1 MESMEKTLRNDLFF
15 DGADMTIDA
24 LSSAL
29 RLQIAVLTQLSWL
42 PHKKE
47 GEACRKLVGKQH
59 INWHRLL
66 PHPLSGRAIYFLSS
80 NCSDMILFVALVAH
94 KAANDSRIIKFYGNV
109 SLKGNLWSND
119 IYTNIHYVLKV
130 TAVMNILEWAFDLDD
145 AFATKC
151 SSLFVYFR
159 PHLFWLWSWQEYGR
173 FPKVLR
179 WARARKC
186 LLFTKL
192 GAWCRGHTTRLR
204 QESHRTTSVCPTVHT
219 LLEKISQWQ
228 SREQLLLMD
237 LFYKPRQLTVPS
249 RGQWENSLNSQVVR
263 TFCGAWQSKNVTCY
277 PICSYRGFVSHYF
290 SAPGFSKYKQNRYL
304 FSVYVSVYICTRWIK
319 GVVVVGSLAFIMTS
333 QLNVFRPSWPW
344 AGSSLFYKWTRR
356 FWNKPYIRKFN
367 FGYLITTQAYLFIFL
382 FFSGAQH
389 VYCSGGGP
397 KVVIKDLSLLCTQ
410 TLLASLRVMLNSTP
424 YCCAQKAQL
433 WTVRKPCRS
442 GH

>member
-1 MESMEKTLRNDLFF
+1 MESMEKTRRNDLFF
-15 DGADMTIDA
+15 DGADMTLDA

-29 RLQIAVLTQLSWL
+29 RLQIALLTQLSWL

-80 NCSDMILFVALVAH
+80 NCSDMILFVALVAR
-94 KAANDSRIIKFYGNV
+94 KAANDSRIIKFYRNV
-109 SLKGNLWSND
+109 SLEGNLWSND

-219 LLEKISQWQ
+219 LREKISQWQ

-237 LFYKPRQLTVPS
+237 LLYKPRQLTVPS

-304 FSVYVSVYICTRWIK
+304 FSVYISVCICTRRIK
-319 GVVVVGSLAFIMTS
+319 RCCCCWKSRHYYDVTTKRIQTFLALSRVLSFLQVNSEVLEQTLHTEI
-333 QLNVFRPSWPW
+333 QLWLSDN
-344 AGSSLFYKWTRR
+344 
-356 FWNKPYIRKFN
+356 N
-367 FGYLITTQAYLFIFL
+367 
-382 FFSGAQH
+382 
-389 VYCSGGGP
+389 
-397 KVVIKDLSLLCTQ
+397 LSLPVYFPIFFRRSTCV
-410 TLLASLRVMLNSTP
+410 LLWWRTEGSD
-424 YCCAQKAQL
+424 
-433 WTVRKPCRS
+433 
-442 GH
+442 